1 MFRKFLK
8 TENDVAALVMRLT
21 LAIVFFP
28 HGAQKVLGWFGG
40 TGAGATIQFFSK
52 MGLPPV
58 ITVLVMA
65 AEFGG
70 ALLLLVGFLTRL
82 AALGI
87 GCVMAAALIMVHSK
101 VGFFMNWAGMQKGEG
116 FEYHL
121 LALGLCIAVLIKGG
135 GALSVDQAL
144 TREDRVGA
152 MAMPATPRPDRI

>member
-8 TENDVAALVMRLT
+8 TDNDAAALVMRLT
-21 LAIVFFP
+21 VAIVFFA

-40 TGAGATIQFFSK
+40 YGASATIQGFSK
-52 MGLPPV
+52 MGLPPA

-65 AEFGG
+65 AELGG
-70 ALLLLVGFLTRL
+70 SLLLLVGFLTRL
-82 AALGI
+82 GALAI
-87 GCVMAAALIMVHSK
+87 GCVMAAATLMVHSK

-121 LALGLCIAVLIKGG
+121 LALGLCLALLIKGG

-144 TREDRVGA
+144 SRDDGARA
-152 MAMPATPRPDRI
+152 MALPATPRM

>member
-1 MFRKFLK
+1 MFRKFLR

-21 LAIVFFP
+21 LALVFFP

-40 TGAGATIQFFSK
+40 GGATATIQDFSK
-52 MGLPPV
+52 MGLPPA
-58 ITVLVMA
+58 ITVLVLA

-70 ALLLLVGFLTRL
+70 SLLLLVGFLTRL

-87 GCVMAAALIMVHSK
+87 GCVMAAATLMVHSK

-121 LALGLCIAVLIKGG
+121 LALGLCIAVLIKGA
-135 GALSVDQAL
+135 GALSVDRAL
-144 TREDRVGA
+144 SREDGASA
-152 MAMPATPRPDRI
+152 MAMPARM

>member
-8 TENDVAALVMRLT
+8 TDNDAAALVMRLT
-21 LAIVFFP
+21 VAIVFFA

-40 TGAGATIQFFSK
+40 YGASATIQGFSK

-65 AEFGG
+65 AELGG
-70 ALLLLVGFLTRL
+70 SLLLLVGFLTRL
-82 AALGI
+82 GALAI
-87 GCVMAAALIMVHSK
+87 GCVMAAATLMVHSK

-121 LALGLCIAVLIKGG
+121 LALGLCLALLIKGG

-144 TREDRVGA
+144 SRDDGARA
-152 MAMPATPRPDRI
+152 MALPATPRM